1 MDKNKLNELNKAYEK
16 ACNDI
21 LKAFAEE
28 YEVQVDEQDWVGGD
42 VGGIIGICQSEYF
55 LNFEDLLYML
65 NNNIPFTEFLKWW
78 DYSAEVGIL
87 GLNGMNFKSW
97 IKGAPRYKREQLD
110 RLQALHKEIDELTEE
125 TIKDLEGY

>member
-28 YEVQVDEQDWVGGD
+28 YEIQVDEQDWIGGD
-42 VGGIIGICQSEYF
+42 VGGLVGLCQSEYVIGF
-55 LNFEDLLYML
+55 DVLLYML

-78 DYSAEVGIL
+78 DYSEEVGIL
-87 GLNGMNFKSW
+87 GLKGMNFKSW

-110 RLQALHKEIDELTEE
+110 RLQALRKEIDELTEE

>member
-1 MDKNKLNELNKAYEK
+1 MDKKRLKEKNDAYEK

-55 LNFEDLLYML
+55 LNFEDLRYML
-65 NNNIPFTEFLKWW
+65 NNAIPFDEFLKWW
-78 DYSAEVGIL
+78 DYSAEVGVL
-87 GLNGMNFKSW
+87 GLKGMNFKSW
-97 IKGAPRYKREQLD
+97 VKGAPRYKREQLD
-110 RLQALHKEIDELTEE
+110 RLQELHKEIDELTEE

>member
-1 MDKNKLNELNKAYEK
+1 MDKNRLKELNDAYEK
-16 ACNDI
+16 SCNDI

-28 YEVQVDEQDWVGGD
+28 YEIQVDEQDWVAD
-42 VGGIIGICQSEYF
+42 EVGGSVGLCQSEYVIGF
-55 LNFEDLLYML
+55 DVLLYML

-87 GLNGMNFKSW
+87 GLKGMNFKSW
-97 IKGAPRYKREQLD
+97 IKGAPRCPQETLD
-110 RLQALHKEIDELTEE
+110 KLNALHKEIDELTEE

>member
-28 YEVQVDEQDWVGGD
+28 YEVQVDKEDWVAGD
-42 VGGIIGICQSEYF
+42 VGGIVGLCQSEYF

-65 NNNIPFTEFLKWW
+65 NNNIPFDEFLKWW

>member
-42 VGGIIGICQSEYF
+42 VGGIVGLCQSEYF

-65 NNNIPFTEFLKWW
+65 NNNIPFTEFLKWR

-97 IKGAPRYKREQLD
+97 IKGAPRYPQESID

>member
-21 LKAFAEE
+21 LKAFSEE
-28 YEVQVDEQDWVGGD
+28 YEVQVDEQDWVAGD
-42 VGGIIGICQSEYF
+42 VGGIVGLCQSEYF
-55 LNFEDLLYML
+55 FNFEDLRYML
-65 NNNIPFTEFLKWW
+65 NNAIPFTEFLKWW
-78 DYSAEVGIL
+78 DYSAEVGVL
-87 GLNGMNFKSW
+87 GLKGMNFKSW

-110 RLQALHKEIDELTEE
+110 RLQALHKEIDELTTE

>member
-1 MDKNKLNELNKAYEK
+1 MDKDKLKELNKAYEK

-28 YEVQVDEQDWVGGD
+28 YKYACVQDWVAGE
-42 VGGIIGICQSEYF
+42 VGGVACINEEYF
-55 LNFEDLLYML
+55 INFDDMRYML
-65 NNNIPFTEFLKWW
+65 NNNIPFPEFLKWW
-78 DYSAEVGIL
+78 DYSEEVGIL
-87 GLNGMNFKSW
+87 GLKGMNFKSW

-110 RLQALHKEIDELTEE
+110 RLQALRKEISDLTEE

>member
-1 MDKNKLNELNKAYEK
+1 MDKDKLKKLNEAYEK

-28 YEVQVDEQDWVGGD
+28 YEIQVDEQDWVAD
-42 VGGIIGICQSEYF
+42 EVGGLVGLCQSEYVIGF
-55 LNFEDLLYML
+55 DVLLYML

-78 DYSAEVGIL
+78 DYSTEVGIL
-87 GLNGMNFKSW
+87 GLKGMNFKSW
-97 IKGAPRYKREQLD
+97 IKGAPRCPQETLD
-110 RLQALHKEIDELTEE
+110 KLKALHKEIDELTEE

>member
-1 MDKNKLNELNKAYEK
+1 MDKNRLKELNKAYEK

-28 YEVQVDEQDWVGGD
+28 YEVQVDEQDWVAGD
-42 VGGIIGICQSEYF
+42 VGGIVGLCQSEYF
-55 LNFEDLLYML
+55 LNFEDLRYML
-65 NNNIPFTEFLKWW
+65 NNAIPFDEFLKWW
-78 DYSAEVGIL
+78 DYCAEVGVL
-87 GLNGMNFKSW
+87 GLKGMNFKSW
-97 IKGAPRYKREQLD
+97 IKGAPRYKQEQLD

>member
-1 MDKNKLNELNKAYEK
+1 MDKDKIKQLNKAYEK

-21 LKAFAEE
+21 LKAFAEK
-28 YEVQVDEQDWVGGD
+28 YEVQVDEQDWVAGD
-42 VGGIIGICQSEYF
+42 VGGIVGLCQSEYF

-65 NNNIPFTEFLKWW
+65 NNNIPFDEFLKWW
-78 DYSAEVGIL
+78 DYCAEVGVL
-87 GLNGMNFKSW
+87 GLKGMNFKSW

-125 TIKDLEGY
+125 TIKDLEEY

>member
-1 MDKNKLNELNKAYEK
+1 MDKNRLKELNKAYEK

-28 YEVQVDEQDWVGGD
+28 YEVQVDEQDWVAGD
-42 VGGIIGICQSEYF
+42 VGGIVGLCQSEYF

-65 NNNIPFTEFLKWW
+65 NNNIQFTEFLKWW
-78 DYSAEVGIL
+78 DYNAEVGIL
-87 GLNGMNFKSW
+87 GLKGMNFKSL
-97 IKGAPRYKREQLD
+97 IKGAPRCPQETLD
-110 RLQALHKEIDELTEE
+110 KLNALHKEIDELTEE